1 MTGGVDWG
9 ADRGVHTPIH
19 RRPLKLALRILR
31 NAFLFVLYL
40 NNEDVKM
47 LFFFLNCLCTVF
59 VSSQMHRSNKNV
71 FQ

>member
-47 LFFFLNCLCTVF
+47 LFFF
-59 VSSQMHRSNKNV
+59 
-71 FQ
+71 